1 MEESVSLFEANL
13 SKNMEDLS
21 RKQKTDEKIDA
32 VRQLLEAIFA
42 SPNEIENQILESQMN
57 RNALETEQQRRYLAL
72 AEQDAADRRMT
83 NAMNEA
89 RNNIGTLLHF
99 FEKGMNKDIPNYD
112 EILENNVKVLGNIS
126 TLVEAAGL
134 PVKENEVNFHLTEND
149 LKKSLRKTNIL
160 EVMRTAKKNGWE
172 VRLTDNEVTLFKDG
186 KAVGGKTLK
195 KYFVE
200 IEEKGAP
207 CKTATAKAII
217 KSKKQLQPVTAK
229 AKRITRKS

>member
-42 SPNEIENQILESQMN
+42 SPNEKENQILESQMN